1 MGEVIDGKAI
11 AKKIKEDVKREIEM
25 LKKDE
30 IYPKLVAVSVGE
42 NPASSV
48 YIKQQ
53 KKNCEKVGIDYS
65 LEQLPESSTEQE
77 IISCIEK
84 LNNDDE
90 TTGIIL
96 QLPLPFGIDVKK
108 VQSRISPL
116 KDVEGV
122 NPANLGWIFYGKP
135 FLTPCTALAV
145 KEIINYTGVNL
156 YGKEVVMIGH
166 SDIVGKPVALL
177 LVNEFATVSICQ
189 TVSICHI
196 GTSDAGNLRMHV
208 ERAEILIVA
217 VGKAN
222 LIPGDWIKEGAIVVD
237 VGINRVG
244 DKIVG
249 DVEFEKAKEK
259 ASLIT
264 PVPGGVGS
272 VTTAILLRN
281 VVKAAKWMKKE

>member
-1 MGEVIDGKAI
+1 MGEIIDGKEI
-11 AKKIKEDVKREIEM
+11 AKKIKEEVKKEVEN
-25 LKKDE
+25 LKTE
-30 IYPKLVAVSVGE
+30 NIFPKLVAVSAGE
-42 NPASSV
+42 NPASRV

-53 KKNCEKVGIDYS
+53 QKNCEKVGIAYELKQLEDNIDEEKLIS
-65 LEQLPESSTEQE
+65 FIEQLNQDESV
-77 IISCIEK
+77 
-84 LNNDDE
+84 
-90 TTGIIL
+90 TGIIL
-96 QLPLPFGIDVKK
+96 QLPLPPGIDVRK
-108 VQSRISPL
+108 VQSKISPL

-122 NPANLGWIFYGKP
+122 NPANMGWIVYGRP
-135 FLTPCTALAV
+135 FLAPCTALAV
-145 KEIINYTGVNL
+145 KEIVDYTGVDL
-156 YGKEVVMIGH
+156 YGKEVVMVGH

-177 LVNEFATVSICQ
+177 LVDKFA

-196 GTSDAGNLRMHV
+196 GTSDKGMLETHV
-208 ERAEILIVA
+208 KRAEILIVA

-222 LIPGDWIKEGAIVVD
+222 LIPGDWVKEGAIVID

-281 VVKAAKWMKKE
+281 TVIATKRLKKGI

>member
-1 MGEVIDGKAI
+1 MGEIIDGKAI
-11 AKKIKEDVKREIEM
+11 AKKIREDVKREIDV
-25 LKKDE
+25 LKKDG

-42 NPASSV
+42 NPASNV

-53 KKNCEKVGIDYS
+53 KKNCEKVGINYS
-65 LEQLPESSTEQE
+65 LEQLPENSTEKE

-84 LNNDDE
+84 LNNDDK

-96 QLPLPFGIDVKK
+96 QLPLPSGIDVKK
-108 VQSRISPL
+108 VQSKISPL

-122 NPANLGWIFYGKP
+122 NPSNLGWIFYGKP
-135 FLTPCTALAV
+135 FLAPCTALAV
-145 KEIINYTGVNL
+145 KEIINYTGINL
-156 YGKEVVMIGH
+156 YGKEVVMVGH

-177 LVNEFATVSICQ
+177 LVNEFATVSIC
-189 TVSICHI
+189 HI
-196 GTSDAGNLRMHV
+196 GTSDAGNLKYHV

-222 LIPGDWIKEGAIVVD
+222 LIPGDWIKEGAIVID

-244 DKIVG
+244 EKIVG

>member
-1 MGEVIDGKAI
+1 MGEIIDGKAI
-11 AKKIKEDVKREIEM
+11 AKRIREDVKREIDV
-25 LKKDE
+25 LKRDG
-30 IYPKLVAVSVGE
+30 IYPELVAVSVGE

-53 KKNCEKVGIDYS
+53 RKNCEKVGIEYS
-65 LEQLPESSTEQE
+65 LEQLPENSTENE
-77 IISCIEK
+77 IIGCIER
-84 LNNDDE
+84 LNNDDK

-96 QLPLPFGIDVKK
+96 QLPLPSGIDVKK
-108 VQSRISPL
+108 IQSKISPL

-135 FLTPCTALAV
+135 FLAPCTALAV
-145 KEIINYTGVNL
+145 KEIIDTTGVDL
-156 YGKEVVMIGH
+156 YGKEVVMVGH

-177 LVNEFATVSICQ
+177 LVNEFA

-222 LIPGDWIKEGAIVVD
+222 LIPGEWIKEGAIVID

-281 VVKAAKWMKKE
+281 TVEAAKRLKGE

>member
-1 MGEVIDGKAI
+1 MGEIIDGKEI
-11 AKKIKEDVKREIEM
+11 AKKIKEEVKKEVEN
-25 LKKDE
+25 LKTE
-30 IYPKLVAVSVGE
+30 NIFPKLVAVSAGE
-42 NPASSV
+42 NPASRV
-48 YIKQQ
+48 YIRQQ
-53 KKNCEKVGIDYS
+53 QKNCEKVGIAYELKQLEDNTDEEKLIS
-65 LEQLPESSTEQE
+65 FIEQLNQDESV
-77 IISCIEK
+77 
-84 LNNDDE
+84 
-90 TTGIIL
+90 TGIIL
-96 QLPLPFGIDVKK
+96 QLPLPPGIDVRK
-108 VQSRISPL
+108 VQSKISPL

-122 NPANLGWIFYGKP
+122 NPANMGWIVYGRP
-135 FLTPCTALAV
+135 FLAPCTALAV
-145 KEIINYTGVNL
+145 KEIVDYTGVDL
-156 YGKEVVMIGH
+156 YGKEVVMVGH

-177 LVNEFATVSICQ
+177 LVDKFA

-196 GTSDAGNLRMHV
+196 GTSDKGMLETHV
-208 ERAEILIVA
+208 KRAEILIVA

-222 LIPGDWIKEGAIVVD
+222 LIPGDWVKEGAIVID

-281 VVKAAKWMKKE
+281 TVIATKRLKKGI

>member
-1 MGEVIDGKAI
+1 MGEIIDGKAI
-11 AKKIKEDVKREIEM
+11 AKRIREDVKREIDV
-25 LKKDE
+25 LKRDG
-30 IYPKLVAVSVGE
+30 IYPELVAVSVGE

-53 KKNCEKVGIDYS
+53 RKNCEKVGIEYS
-65 LEQLPESSTEQE
+65 LEQLPENSTEKE
-77 IISCIEK
+77 IINCIEK
-84 LNNDDE
+84 LNNDDK

-96 QLPLPFGIDVKK
+96 QLPLPSGIDVKK
-108 VQSRISPL
+108 IQSKISPL

-135 FLTPCTALAV
+135 FLAPCTALAV
-145 KEIINYTGVNL
+145 KEIIDTTGVDL
-156 YGKEVVMIGH
+156 YGKEVVMVGH

-177 LVNEFATVSICQ
+177 LVNEFA

-222 LIPGDWIKEGAIVVD
+222 LIPGEWIKEGAIVID
-237 VGINRVG
+237 V
-244 DKIVG
+244 
-249 DVEFEKAKEK
+249 
-259 ASLIT
+259 
-264 PVPGGVGS
+264 
-272 VTTAILLRN
+272 
-281 VVKAAKWMKKE
+281 

>member
-1 MGEVIDGKAI
+1 MGEIIDGKAI
-11 AKKIKEDVKREIEM
+11 AKRIREDVKREIDV
-25 LKKDE
+25 LKRDG
-30 IYPKLVAVSVGE
+30 IYPELVAVSVGE

-53 KKNCEKVGIDYS
+53 RKNCEKVGIEYS
-65 LEQLPESSTEQE
+65 LEQLPENSSEKE
-77 IISCIEK
+77 IINCIEK
-84 LNNDDE
+84 LNNDDK

-96 QLPLPFGIDVKK
+96 QLPLPSGIDVKK
-108 VQSRISPL
+108 IQSKISPL

-135 FLTPCTALAV
+135 FLAPCTALAV
-145 KEIINYTGVNL
+145 KEIIDTTGVDL
-156 YGKEVVMIGH
+156 YGKEVVMVGH

-177 LVNEFATVSICQ
+177 LVNEFA

-222 LIPGDWIKEGAIVVD
+222 LIPGEWIKEGAIVID

-264 PVPGGVGS
+264 PVPGGVGP

-281 VVKAAKWMKKE
+281 TVEAAKRLKGE

>member
-1 MGEVIDGKAI
+1 MGEIIDGKAI
-11 AKKIKEDVKREIEM
+11 AKRIKEEVKREIDV
-25 LKKDE
+25 LKKDR
-30 IYPKLVAVSVGE
+30 IYPELVAVSVGE

-53 KKNCEKVGIDYS
+53 KKNCEKVGIEYS
-65 LEQLPESSTEQE
+65 LEQLPENSTERE

-84 LNNDDE
+84 LNNDNK

-96 QLPLPFGIDVKK
+96 QLPLPSGIDVKK
-108 VQSRISPL
+108 IQSKISPL

-122 NPANLGWIFYGKP
+122 NPSNLGWIFYGNP
-135 FLTPCTALAV
+135 FLAPCTALAV
-145 KEIINYTGVNL
+145 KEIIDTTGVNL
-156 YGKEVVMIGH
+156 YGKEVVMVGH
-166 SDIVGKPVALL
+166 SDIVGKPVAIL
-177 LVNEFATVSICQ
+177 LVNEFA

-196 GTSDAGNLRMHV
+196 GTSDAGMLETHV
-208 ERAEILIVA
+208 RRADILIVA

-222 LIPGDWIKEGAIVVD
+222 LIPGEWIKEGAIVID

-244 DKIVG
+244 DKVVG

>member
-1 MGEVIDGKAI
+1 MGEIIDGKAI
-11 AKKIKEDVKREIEM
+11 AKRIKEEVKREIDV
-25 LKKDE
+25 LKKDG

-53 KKNCEKVGIDYS
+53 RKNCEKVGIEYS
-65 LEQLPESSTEQE
+65 LEQLPENSTESE

-84 LNNDDE
+84 LNNDEE

-96 QLPLPFGIDVKK
+96 QLPLPSGIDVKK
-108 VQSRISPL
+108 VQSKISPL

-135 FLTPCTALAV
+135 FLAPCTALAV
-145 KEIINYTGVNL
+145 KEIIKYTGINL
-156 YGKEVVMIGH
+156 YGKEVVMVGH

-177 LVNEFATVSICQ
+177 LVNEFA

-222 LIPGDWIKEGAIVVD
+222 LIPGEWIKEGAIVID

-281 VVKAAKWMKKE
+281 VVKAAKWMRKE

>member
-11 AKKIKEDVKREIEM
+11 AKRIREDVKREIDV
-25 LKKDE
+25 LKRDG
-30 IYPKLVAVSVGE
+30 IYPELVAVSVGE

-53 KKNCEKVGIDYS
+53 RKNCEKVGIEYS
-65 LEQLPESSTEQE
+65 LEQLPENSSEKE
-77 IISCIEK
+77 IINCIEG
-84 LNNDDE
+84 LNNDDKI
-90 TTGIIL
+90 TGVIL
-96 QLPLPFGIDVKK
+96 QLPLPSGIDVKK
-108 VQSRISPL
+108 IQSKISPL

-135 FLTPCTALAV
+135 FLAPCTALAV
-145 KEIINYTGVNL
+145 KEIIDTTGVDL
-156 YGKEVVMIGH
+156 YGKEVVMVGH

-177 LVNEFATVSICQ
+177 LVNEFA

-222 LIPGDWIKEGAIVVD
+222 LIPGEWIKEGAIVID

-281 VVKAAKWMKKE
+281 TVEAAKKLKGE

>member
-1 MGEVIDGKAI
+1 MGEIIDGKAI
-11 AKKIKEDVKREIEM
+11 AKRIKEEVKREIDV
-25 LKKDE
+25 LKKDG

-53 KKNCEKVGIDYS
+53 RKNCEKVGIEYS
-65 LEQLPESSTEQE
+65 LEQLPENSTESE

-84 LNNDDE
+84 LNNDEE

-96 QLPLPFGIDVKK
+96 QLPLPSGIDVKK
-108 VQSRISPL
+108 VQSKISPL

-135 FLTPCTALAV
+135 FLAPCTALAV
-145 KEIINYTGVNL
+145 KEIIKYTGVNL
-156 YGKEVVMIGH
+156 YGKEVVMVGH

-177 LVNEFATVSICQ
+177 LVNEFA

-222 LIPGDWIKEGAIVVD
+222 LIPGEWIKEGAIVID

-281 VVKAAKWMKKE
+281 VVKAAKWMRKE

>member
-1 MGEVIDGKAI
+1 MGEIIDGKAI
-11 AKKIKEDVKREIEM
+11 AKRIREDVKREIDV
-25 LKKDE
+25 LKRDG
-30 IYPKLVAVSVGE
+30 IYPGLVAVSVGE

-53 KKNCEKVGIDYS
+53 RKNCEKVGIEYS
-65 LEQLPESSTEQE
+65 LEQLPENSSEKE
-77 IISCIEK
+77 IINCIER
-84 LNNDDE
+84 LNNDDK
-90 TTGIIL
+90 TTGVIL
-96 QLPLPFGIDVKK
+96 QLPLPSGIDVKK
-108 VQSRISPL
+108 IQSKISPL

-135 FLTPCTALAV
+135 FLAPCTALAV
-145 KEIINYTGVNL
+145 KEIIDTTGVDL
-156 YGKEVVMIGH
+156 YGKEVVMVGH

-177 LVNEFATVSICQ
+177 LVNEFA

-222 LIPGDWIKEGAIVVD
+222 LIPGEWIKEGAIVID

-281 VVKAAKWMKKE
+281 TVEAAKRLKGE

>member
-1 MGEVIDGKAI
+1 MGEIINGKEI
-11 AKKIKEDVKREIEM
+11 AAKIKEKVKVDVEL
-25 LKKDE
+25 LKSKG
-30 IYPKLVAVSVGE
+30 IIPKLVAVSVGE

-48 YIKQQ
+48 YIRQQ
-53 KKNCEKVGIDYS
+53 RKNCEKVGITYE
-65 LEQLPESSTEQE
+65 LKQLPEDTDEKKL
-77 IISCIEK
+77 ISFIEE
-84 LNNDDE
+84 LNSDDE
-90 TTGIIL
+90 ITGIIL
-96 QLPLPFGIDVKK
+96 QLPLPSGIDVRN
-108 VQSRISPL
+108 VQSKISPL

-122 NPANLGWIFYGKP
+122 NPSNMGWIVYGKP
-135 FLTPCTALAV
+135 FLAPCTALAV
-145 KEIINYTGVNL
+145 NEIINSTGVNL
-156 YGKEVVMIGH
+156 YGKEVVMVGH

-177 LVNEFATVSICQ
+177 LVNKFA

-196 GTSDAGNLRMHV
+196 GTSDAGMLETHV
-208 ERAEILIVA
+208 RRADILIVA

-281 VVKAAKWMKKE
+281 TVEAVKRLKGE

>member
-1 MGEVIDGKAI
+1 MGEIIDGKAI
-11 AKKIKEDVKREIEM
+11 AKRIREDVKREIDV
-25 LKKDE
+25 LKRDG
-30 IYPKLVAVSVGE
+30 IYPELVAVSVGE

-53 KKNCEKVGIDYS
+53 RKNCEKVGIEYS
-65 LEQLPESSTEQE
+65 LEQLPENSTEKE
-77 IISCIEK
+77 IVNCIER
-84 LNNDDE
+84 LNNDDK

-96 QLPLPFGIDVKK
+96 QLPLPSGIDVKK
-108 VQSRISPL
+108 IQSKISPL

-135 FLTPCTALAV
+135 FLAPCTALAV
-145 KEIINYTGVNL
+145 KEIIDTTGVDL
-156 YGKEVVMIGH
+156 YGKEVVMVGH

-177 LVNEFATVSICQ
+177 LVNEFA

-222 LIPGDWIKEGAIVVD
+222 LIPGEWIKEGAIVID

-281 VVKAAKWMKKE
+281 TVEAAKRLKGE

>member
-1 MGEVIDGKAI
+1 MGEIIDGKAI
-11 AKKIKEDVKREIEM
+11 AKRIKEEVKREIDV
-25 LKKDE
+25 LKKDR
-30 IYPKLVAVSVGE
+30 IYPELVAVSVGE

-53 KKNCEKVGIDYS
+53 KKNCEKVGIEYS
-65 LEQLPESSTEQE
+65 LEQLPENSTESE
-77 IISCIEK
+77 IINCIEK

-96 QLPLPFGIDVKK
+96 QLPLPSGIDVKK
-108 VQSRISPL
+108 IQSKISPL

-135 FLTPCTALAV
+135 FLAPCTALAV
-145 KEIINYTGVNL
+145 KEIIKYTGINL
-156 YGKEVVMIGH
+156 YGKEVVMVGH

-177 LVNEFATVSICQ
+177 LVNEFA

-222 LIPGDWIKEGAIVVD
+222 LIPGEWIKEGAIVID